1 MRLIKC
7 LLCGFV
13 DYSGKR
19 TQSFDVFSSDQELEV
34 GTATDGPEI
43 DQSQCTKSV
52 SHIITVIICPKTC
65 QAEKSIFEWLY

>member
-13 DYSGKR
+13 DYSRKR
-19 TQSFDVFSSDQELEV
+19 TKSFDVFSSDQELDV
-34 GTATDGPEI
+34 STATDRPEI

-52 SHIITVIICPKTC
+52 SHIITIIICRKIC